1 MKALL
6 RNVTLASLACGLL
19 FGPVVASRAQEPAAV
34 PAPAAPDEYRVG
46 AGDVLEVTV
55 IGNQDASRVA
65 PIDPGG
71 TITLPLVGEVPV
83 AGRTLAQVRQQ
94 VSALLAKDYLVNPQV
109 DVRIKEYGS
118 RFALIVG
125 EMRQPGRRPLRA
137 NSRLIDVLME
147 AGGFTPQAS
156 GDVLIT
162 RVDGTFPDGGKS
174 LRVRIT
180 AQNATAADRAGV
192 ETELHAGDI
201 IVAAPKAYVI
211 VEGEVS
217 RPGRFVIDGN
227 LTITGGISIAGGL
240 TRYGSSSV
248 RIRRTDAEGKT
259 AIVPVDL
266 KAIRKGKAE
275 DVLLQADDVVT
286 VSRRLF

>member
-1 MKALL
+1 MKLLL
-6 RNVTLASLACGLL
+6 RSVTFASLAGGLL
-19 FGPVVASRAQEPAAV
+19 LGLGAESRAQETAA
-34 PAPAAPDEYRVG
+34 AAPDEYRLG
-46 AGDVLEVTV
+46 AGDVLDVIV

-83 AGRTLAQVRQQ
+83 AGRTLAEVRQE
-94 VSALLAKDYLVNPQV
+94 VTALLAKDYLVNPQV

-118 RFALIVG
+118 RFALVVG

-162 RVDGTFPDGGKS
+162 RVDGTFPDGSKS

-180 AQNATAADRAGV
+180 AQNATAADHAGV
-192 ETELHAGDI
+192 ETTLHAGDI

-211 VEGEVS
+211 VEGEVA

-240 TRYGSSSV
+240 TRYGSSTV
-248 RIRRTDAEGKT
+248 RIRRTDAAGKT
-259 AIVPVDL
+259 AITEVDL

-275 DVLLQADDVVT
+275 DVLLQADDVVS
-286 VSRRLF
+286 VSRRRF